1 MTGDRKKARGKR
13 QEARG
18 KRQETR
24 GKRQKIILPF
34 FSLMIQKRL
43 FNLDFTGF
51 LLFPVSCFLFPVSCF
66 LFPVSCFLFPVY
78 CSLFTVPCSLRMSK
92 SENKCYKILR
102 AVINAQHNTG
112 QYFAGGN

>member
-1 MTGDRKKARGKR
+1 VTGRR
-13 QEARG
+13 QEA
-18 KRQETR
+18 R

-51 LLFPVSCFLFPVSCF
+51 FLFP
-66 LFPVSCFLFPVY
+66 
-78 CSLFTVPCSLRMSK
+78 VPCSLRMSK

-112 QYFAGGN
+112 QYFAGGI